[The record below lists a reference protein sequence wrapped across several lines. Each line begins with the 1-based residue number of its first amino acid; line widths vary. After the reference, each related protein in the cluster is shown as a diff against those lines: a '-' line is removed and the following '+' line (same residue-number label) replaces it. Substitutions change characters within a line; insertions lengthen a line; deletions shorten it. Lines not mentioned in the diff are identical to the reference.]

1 MVAVAPIASDFKA
14 IASLVSEGRM
24 VAKPGALPTF
34 ASFLEDSSKE
44 SLNLQRG
51 AERLTGEAL
60 MGKADLTDVTTA
72 VSSAEITLQTIVSL
86 RDRLVA
92 SVQEIMRM
100 PV

>member
-1 MVAVAPIASDFKA
+1 MVAVSPVVADFKSIAS
-14 IASLVSEGRM
+14 VGGEGRM

-51 AERLTGEAL
+51 AERLSGQAL

-100 PV
+100 PI

>member
-1 MVAVAPIASDFKA
+1 M
-14 IASLVSEGRM
+14 
-24 VAKPGALPTF
+24 
-34 ASFLEDSSKE
+34 
-44 SLNLQRG
+44 
-51 AERLTGEAL
+51 GE
-60 MGKADLTDVTTA
+60 ADLTDVTTA